1 MIGRR
6 LHPSLERR
14 LIWRI
19 ALLYVAAFL
28 LASTGYLTAAWH
40 NQQVGLANEL
50 GDVAVAIG
58 KSVKRDDTGKLRF
71 DFPPRVAARIKEM
84 PELLFG
90 ALDIASGQ
98 FAEGSTLT
106 AMPLLQGPDIT
117 GDFQGDFA
125 FRDPDGTVQYGAIR
139 LVPGASGAVRVGLIR
154 REETFKDILE
164 WVWQE
169 SVEATLPIFIPL
181 TLGTLL
187 VVVQTIRGTIR
198 PVRSLSRQASR
209 LGAEG
214 IGMRLAED
222 RAPREI
228 LPLVVAMNHAID
240 RLEEALRQQQR
251 FTANAAHALRT
262 PLSVLRARIDG
273 LGASPEIGRLAADVD
288 RMTRVVNQLLGIARL
303 QAHQVP
309 IDEPINLAA
318 LARGVLA
325 ALVPVAH
332 AAGKD
337 VELAAPE
344 EPVMIQG
351 NANALEEALTNLVDN
366 ALAHTPT
373 GQIVEV
379 GVSAD
384 AIVEVRDHGPG
395 VRDAERARLFEP
407 FWRADD
413 AKTRGAGLGLAIV
426 SEIAAAHGGAVT
438 VDNHPD
444 GGAVFRLTLF
454 RSLIHGIS
462 RSAAP
467 AGELAETA

>member
-1 MIGRR
+1 MSGTVR
-6 LHPSLERR
+6 HPSLERR

-19 ALLYVAAFL
+19 AALYVAAFV

-58 KSVKRDDTGKLRF
+58 KSVKRDAAGVLRF
-71 DFPPRVAARIKEM
+71 DFPPRLAARVDEM
-84 PELLFG
+84 PELLYG

-98 FAEGSTLT
+98 FVDGSTLT
-106 AMPLLQGPDIT
+106 ALPLLQGPEIT

-139 LVPGASGAVRVGLIR
+139 LVPTANGAVRVGLIR
-154 REETFKDILE
+154 REETFKDVLD

-169 SVEATLPIFIPL
+169 SAEATLPIFVPL
-181 TLGTLL
+181 TIGTLL

-209 LGAEG
+209 LGTEG
-214 IGMRLAED
+214 IGVRLAED

-228 LPLVVAMNHAID
+228 LPLVAAMNHAVD
-240 RLEEALRQQQR
+240 RLEEALKQQQR

-273 LGASPEIGRLAADVD
+273 LGDSEQVERLGADLD

-309 IDEPINLAA
+309 LDEPINVAA
-318 LARGVLA
+318 LTRDVLA
-325 ALVPVAH
+325 AIVPVAH

-337 VELAAPE
+337 VALSAPDA
-344 EPVMIQG
+344 PVLIKG
-351 NANALEEALTNLVDN
+351 NADALEDALTNLVDN

-373 GQIVEV
+373 GRLVEV
-379 GVSAD
+379 AVSAD
-384 AIVEVRDHGPG
+384 AVVEVRDHGPG
-395 VRDAERARLFEP
+395 VRQAEMARLFEP

-413 AKTRGAGLGLAIV
+413 SKTRGAGLGLAIV
-426 SEIAAAHGGAVT
+426 AEIAVAHGGAVA
-438 VDNHPD
+438 VDNHSD
-444 GGAVFRLTLF
+444 GGAVFRLDLG
-454 RSLIHGIS
+454 RSLIHAPS
-462 RSAAP
+462 RPADADAALVEP
-467 AGELAETA
+467 G